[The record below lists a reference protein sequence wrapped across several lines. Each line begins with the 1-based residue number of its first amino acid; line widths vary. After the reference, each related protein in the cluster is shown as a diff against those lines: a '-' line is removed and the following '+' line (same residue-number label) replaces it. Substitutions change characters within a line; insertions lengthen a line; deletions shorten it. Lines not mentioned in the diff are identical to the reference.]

1 MRLDEIRIE
10 EQRLEGYLCF
20 MEVIIMKELIKKV
33 VSGQN
38 LTRGEASA
46 AVKEIL
52 SGTATQAQAA
62 AYLTAL
68 SAKGETIDEIV
79 GSCEGMKSQGESI
92 TPDKGAYIDFVG
104 TGGDGSNSFNISTTS
119 MFICAAAGVPVA
131 KHGNRASSS
140 KSGASD
146 CLEALGVNIM
156 LTPEQTLECVNE
168 IGLGYMNAQKFF
180 AAMRFA
186 APVRKEI
193 GIRTIF
199 NILGPLSNPS
209 NAKRQVIGVFSKEF
223 CDVMAKSLLEMETE
237 NALVVYGM
245 DKMDEV
251 TTTTKTYVNEIK
263 DGKITEYYIDPAD
276 YGIPY
281 SKKEDLVG
289 GTGEENAKI
298 TRDILMG
305 KKGPQRD
312 IAVLNAACG
321 IYIGGKASSIAEG
334 IRLAEEAID
343 SQRAM
348 EKLNALIEKT
358 NSFGGMA

>member
-10 EQRLEGYLCF
+10 EQRLEEYLCLRRF
-20 MEVIIMKELIKKV
+20 IMKELIKKAAG
-33 VSGQN
+33 GQD
-38 LTRGEASA
+38 LTREEAA
-46 AVKEIL
+46 QAIKEIL

-68 SAKGETIDEIV
+68 SIKGETIDEIV
-79 GSCEGMKSQGESI
+79 GSCEGMKSQEASI
-92 TPDKGAYIDFVG
+92 TPDKGDYIDFVG

-146 CLEALGVNIM
+146 CLEGLGVNIM

-168 IGLGYMNAQKFF
+168 IGLGFMNAQKFF

-209 NAKRQVIGVFSKEF
+209 NAKRQVIGVFDKDF
-223 CDVMAKSLLEMETE
+223 CNVMAKALLAMGTK

-263 DGKITEYYIDPAD
+263 NGKIIEYYIDPSD
-276 YGIPY
+276 YDIPY
-281 SKKEDLVG
+281 SSKEDLAG
-289 GTGEENAKI
+289 GTGEENAQI
-298 TRDILMG
+298 TRDILSG

-321 IYIGGKASSIAEG
+321 IYIGGKANSIAEG
-334 IRLAEEAID
+334 VKLAEKAID
-343 SQRAM
+343 SGKAM

-358 NSFGGMA
+358 NNFGGNE